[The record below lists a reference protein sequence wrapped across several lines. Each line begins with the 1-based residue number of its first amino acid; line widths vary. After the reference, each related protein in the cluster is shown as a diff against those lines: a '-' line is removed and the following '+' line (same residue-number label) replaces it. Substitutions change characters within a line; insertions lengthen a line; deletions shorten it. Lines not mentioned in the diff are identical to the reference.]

1 VSGDVGWRLLVTA
14 QGHLPTHLCRAEYDR
29 LMAGGVLGG
38 DDARLLKHAFEEV
51 TLFALLRALLVSTR
65 QRAWVALVSLATNLC
80 LAVPPLPP
88 P

>member
-38 DDARLLKHAFEEV
+38 DDAWLLEHAFEEV